1 MEEMTQKMVKNN
13 SDSKK
18 MGQTHSKHGKFDS
31 KILKGLIQNTG
42 GTEFK
47 LEGLADTSANVKYTY

>member
-1 MEEMTQKMVKNN
+1 MVKNN